1 MASKPCRTAGGPG
14 PVARSDRSNPAHAG
28 GLGAARPA
36 DLRVFALLLA
46 VIVVVPFVGVAVLGG
61 RMIELGPVE
70 ARSQQTQAAADALH
84 HLSNQVS
91 AAVDQFAVL
100 VAERIDEAIQNAGE
114 TGPLRMI
121 AVAHPFVDLVVIYAA
136 DGQRLF
142 PATADSLFSPS
153 ERHLARSAF
162 APLKTARQLLVME
175 VMGDNNKTET
185 WTLVGA
191 PVGLSPARCWRRHD
205 DLVVCAVLDRR
216 QLTDAVVAALNDV
229 GPSRA
234 DLEFALI
241 DEAGSAIWPADAAA
255 VGSPLVAL
263 PLRQPW
269 TAWRLEA
276 RMTALATAAGPSWNT
291 FIALMVAMLGAIGG
305 LAAYIFLT
313 QRSRL
318 EATHRR
324 AAEAA
329 QISHELRTPLTNL
342 GLYGELI
349 RTQANGNAMIT
360 EYCDVLDAETK
371 RLGALV
377 EDATAIARGRAY
389 ATTHLHTGV
398 PDEAARHTLMH
409 YRPMLEKVGGRVQL
423 CAKADKRVRYDRMAF
438 ERIMINFLDNARKY
452 APGSQIDVETWMN
465 GESLHLAVRD
475 YGAGVPEPIAEA
487 IFDPLVRADG
497 GPEGHGLG
505 LASCRRLA
513 RVNGGDVKVEDGG
526 PGARFVAWLRTE
538 PGPGDP

>member
-1 MASKPCRTAGGPG
+1 MASKPCQTAVRPG
-14 PVARSDRSNPAHAG
+14 PVARSDRSSSAHVG
-28 GLGAARPA
+28 GLGVARSA

-46 VIVVVPFVGVAVLGG
+46 VIVVVPFVGVALLGG

-84 HLSNQVS
+84 HLSDQVN
-91 AAVDQFAVL
+91 AAVDRFAVL
-100 VAERIDEAIQNAGE
+100 VEERVDETIQNAGE
-114 TGPLRMI
+114 TGRLAI
-121 AVAHPFVDLVVIYAA
+121 FAVSHPFIDLMVVYEAN
-136 DGQRLF
+136 GRRLF
-142 PATADSLFSPS
+142 PATADSFFSPS

-162 APLKTARQLLVME
+162 PPLDTARQLLVME

-205 DLVVCAVLDRR
+205 DLVVCTVLDRK
-216 QLTDAVVAALNDV
+216 QLTDALVVALDDV
-229 GPSRA
+229 EVSQA

-241 DEAGSAIWPADAAA
+241 DESGSAIWPADAAP
-255 VGSPLVAL
+255 VGPPLVAL
-263 PLRQPW
+263 PLQQPW

-276 RMTALATAAGPSWNT
+276 RMTALAATTGPSWNT
-291 FIALMVAMLGAIGG
+291 FIALMVAMLAAIGG
-305 LAAYIFLT
+305 LAGYIFWS

-318 EATHRR
+318 EASHRR

-349 RTQANGNAMIT
+349 RARAGGDATIT
-360 EYCDVLDAETK
+360 EYCDVLDSETK

-377 EDATAIARGRAY
+377 EDATAIVRGRAR
-389 ATTHLHTGV
+389 AVPRLHTGI
-398 PDEAARHTLMH
+398 PDDVARHTLTH
-409 YRPMLEKVGGRVQL
+409 FRPMLVTAGGRVEL
-423 CAKADKRVRYDRMAF
+423 KGDADALIRFDRVAF
-438 ERIMINFLDNARKY
+438 ERILINFLDNARKY
-452 APGSQIDVETWMN
+452 APGSQIDVETWMDGAKLN
-465 GESLHLAVRD
+465 LAVRD
-475 YGAGVPEPIAEA
+475 HGRGIPAQIADA
-487 IFDPLVRADG
+487 IFEPLVRADG

-513 RVNGGDVKVEDGG
+513 RANGGDVRVEDSR
-526 PGARFVAWLRTE
+526 PGARFVAWIRTE
-538 PGPGDP
+538 PGPADT